1 MTEDPRG
8 MNDLK
13 GSHQMERLLVWS
25 ERAPVDGAGVEP
37 VNNTRD
43 LAFDGKARKLSLQSA
58 IGGVKAGAVLFGLV
72 EMLHEFSAQRHHGL
86 LRTGCAPRA
95 YGRPWRGAAQ
105 LGRWSLCA
113 PMGLE

>member
-1 MTEDPRG
+1 MDRDPKR
-8 MNDLK
+8 D
-13 GSHQMERLLVWS
+13 ERLEGLASDGTPARLVGES
-25 ERAPVDGAGVEP
+25 PSDGAGVEP

-72 EMLHEFSAQRHHGL
+72 EMCMSSLPSAIMVSLDRVRPEGVWE
-86 LRTGCAPRA
+86 AMA
-95 YGRPWRGAAQ
+95 GRCPA
-105 LGRWSLCA
+105 GRWSLCA